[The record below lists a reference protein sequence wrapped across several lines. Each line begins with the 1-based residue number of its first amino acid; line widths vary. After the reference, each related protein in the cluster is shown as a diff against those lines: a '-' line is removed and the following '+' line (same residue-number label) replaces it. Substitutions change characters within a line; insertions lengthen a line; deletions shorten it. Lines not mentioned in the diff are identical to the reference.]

1 MTHANISNISKQP
14 EKMVTQSTTSI
25 ETRYHY
31 LDNIRALAMFLGVV
45 FHAALAYSPFF
56 HNFWFSA
63 GNESAASI
71 DMVVFFTHL
80 FRMPLF
86 FLVSGFFAIML
97 LQKRGITGFLKNRAM
112 RILLPFIIFF
122 PLLGAAIFIV
132 IGWALENVEN
142 LSPML
147 QFIKSMQENPDAPT
161 PPLSTMHL
169 WFLFNL
175 FLFALT
181 TAALYKLD
189 FFQSKIVLKIFSAK
203 FIVFVLPLL
212 MIPAMFTQP
221 TPHPAA
227 EKFHPELWSFGFYGL
242 FFLTAKLRNSPFGLL
257 STFALTGFM
266 GYTLGPIIGTFAG
279 AGAMPVVMNAL
290 GLTAFVFFGLSA
302 YALTTRKDFNFL
314 GGFLTAGFFV
324 LIGAMVLGMF
334 TQIAGLHL
342 MISAGFVL
350 FSSAAILYET
360 GNIINGGERNYV
372 MATISLYVSIYNI
385 FISLLSIL
393 GMGGDD

>member
-1 MTHANISNISKQP
+1 MQDKRFPNSQN
-14 EKMVTQSTTSI
+14 EDLSTIMNAS
-25 ETRYHY
+25 
-31 LDNIRALAMFLGVV
+31 GQK
-45 FHAALAYSPFF
+45 AALES
-56 HNFWFSA
+56 
-63 GNESAASI
+63 SAAS
-71 DMVVFFTHL
+71 VLKNTY
-80 FRMPLF
+80 
-86 FLVSGFFAIML
+86 ML
-97 LQKRGITGFLKNRAM
+97 LGLTIAFSAVVAYLSMDMPRPGFL
-112 RILLPFIIFF
+112 ITL
-122 PLLGAAIFIV
+122 V
-132 IGWALENVEN
+132 
-142 LSPML
+142 
-147 QFIKSMQENPDAPT
+147 
-161 PPLSTMHL
+161 
-169 WFLFNL
+169 
-175 FLFALT
+175 
-181 TAALYKLD
+181 
-189 FFQSKIVLKIFSAK
+189 
-203 FIVFVLPLL
+203 
-212 MIPAMFTQP
+212 
-221 TPHPAA
+221 
-227 EKFHPELWSFGFYGL
+227 GFYGL

-266 GYTLGPIIGTFAG
+266 GYTLGPIIGAFAG